1 MSDGQTAEKARV
13 GAADPDAARAAIESY
28 PHWYHVIDLAPGIET
43 PGWFD
48 LRPIVDRMPWPD
60 LKGKRCLDVG
70 TFDGF
75 LAFEMLKRGASSVS
89 ALDIAD
95 PAEWD
100 WPLRARKT
108 GPELFS
114 SFTGGEPGTGFK
126 LANELFGNPVERIE
140 RNVYDINPADM
151 GKFDVVL
158 CGSLMLH
165 LRDPVKAL
173 EAIRSVCDGVFLS
186 AEAIDLQLTVLKP
199 KTPAAVNR
207 GGENCQWWVPNRSGH
222 RQLLRAAGFD
232 IETTTRPYS
241 IPLGPGHVSE
251 MRGGSPGVRIRR
263 TGKRIFSTGPGVVH
277 VASLSR
283 PVPGIP

>member
-1 MSDGQTAEKARV
+1 MRLGN
-13 GAADPDAARAAIESY
+13 ADPEAARAAIESY

-60 LKGKRCLDVG
+60 LTGKRCLDVG

-75 LAFEMLKRGASSVS
+75 LAFEMLRRGAESVT

-100 WPLRARKT
+100 WPIRSRKT
-108 GPELFS
+108 GPELFA

-126 LANELFGNPVERIE
+126 LANELFGNPVTRED
-140 RNVYDINPADM
+140 RNVYDINPDEM
-151 GKFDVVL
+151 GSFDFVI

-165 LRDPVKAL
+165 LRDPVRAL
-173 EAIRSVCDGVFLS
+173 EAIRSVVGGVFLS
-186 AEAIDLQLTVLKP
+186 AEAIDLQLTLLRP
-199 KTPAAVNR
+199 RSPLAINL

-222 RQLLRAAGFD
+222 RQLLRAAGFE
-232 IETTTRPYS
+232 IESTTRPYS
-241 IPLGPGHVSE
+241 IPLGPGHTSK
-251 MRGGSPGVRIRR
+251 MRGGSIKVRAQRSA
-263 TGKRIFSTGPGVVH
+263 KRIFSTGPGVVH

-283 PVPGIP
+283 PAPGIAG